1 MTQNTTADFSD
12 TLERQ
17 AANVLAEQL
26 TQIMHSKDYELI
38 TDEHHEA
45 LDFLRNERVQM
56 LLKQT
61 DGGKA

>member
-1 MTQNTTADFSD
+1 MTQNTSQDFSD

-17 AANVLAEQL
+17 AATALTEQL
-26 TQIMHSKDYELI
+26 KQIMDRKDYELI

-45 LDFLRNERVQM
+45 MDFLRNERVQM